1 MCRCVVER
9 HRRGRENRT
18 VAVLLD
24 EDGAAAVSVPAL
36 DRYDEIDRL
45 ALPGAEPFQNAN
57 DIRIGQPA
65 AAVLAESHFGQMR
78 VVEGDE
84 QDIGFDRSLTRPD
97 PDLQLAARS
106 DKTLVGTDSVST
118 VSTRGV
124 THQKKKK

>member
-78 VVEGDE
+78 FVEGDE
-84 QDIGFDRSLTRPD
+84 QDVVFARSPTRPD
-97 PDLQLAARS
+97 RSEEHTSELQSLMRNSYAVFCL
-106 DKTLVGTDSVST
+106 K
-118 VSTRGV
+118 
-124 THQKKKK
+124 

>member
-57 DIRIGQPA
+57 DIRIGPPA
-65 AAVLAESHFGQMR
+65 AAVLAESHFGQLRDRKR
-78 VVEGDE
+78 VVW
-84 QDIGFDRSLTRPD
+84 
-97 PDLQLAARS
+97 
-106 DKTLVGTDSVST
+106 GTSVS
-118 VSTRGV
+118 VRVVHGGRRII
-124 THQKKKK
+124 KKKK